1 MVLQRVA
8 FSDMSFD
15 DLTELGVKERML
27 ALAEA
32 NLKRLTKGQTA
43 DTRAKIENLETRLTS
58 IYECVNMDVR
68 IAVTCIQIGWLNHY
82 LSIHRFHAA

>member
-15 DLTELGVKERML
+15 DLTELGVKEREL
-27 ALAEA
+27 ALVEA

-68 IAVTCIQIGWLNHY
+68 IAVTCIHIGWLNHY